1 MISNGV
7 ATVGVNK
14 GLKSTQ

>member
-7 ATVGVNK
+7 
-14 GLKSTQ
+14 